1 MAQQYSPDKLRKAL
15 QAVAITSDDKVDL
28 SQFAMPPVKESDASM
43 AQYLNGKLFGY
54 SGTKASDATA
64 AMTTTQLR
72 QIDAERERSALTRV
86 FDWMS
91 APMYGVQNTIAD
103 VAELVRG
110 ENSFGDT
117 VGDIGNNLGSAV
129 AGFVKPAAE
138 IAMLPGVEL
147 PGIEDKFDD
156 TVGQYI
162 DDHNIQHHGTGRISG
177 SRLLEDIGGWEPDS
191 TGGRIGKAIAG
202 FGVDVATDPLT
213 YLTVGAVPAIKAAVR
228 GPKIIDDIVDA
239 ANATDKLDQAAAG
252 LPVSSPPVTSG
263 NPAPFVRPQPEINVP
278 TTVENIRDIKRPN
291 TQVGPIKIGDNNATV
306 GVDSSS
312 SAGRAGSDLSG
323 EGSWGLT
330 PVQEAVLRANVG
342 GISPETARTARMTQL
357 SHKRWYEDLHEVP
370 VTGSPVK
377 NLKPQVARAGQNSID
392 DAVVGEPRELT
403 RPEFR
408 QIFEESQAAYLAQGG
423 KLSSADPKYF
433 AKGIEDALI
442 ERGFILPADA
452 PISTFL
458 KGGGNLKDYTKGK
471 PLKEM
476 PDFYPR
482 AKEAKTAAAA
492 ASTKNLEGI
501 DVSNVI
507 EDIARGRIPR
517 SADKFLP
524 ATGAAKSV
532 AESIADQAWDAVLAA
547 GGKRGTTLNAPN
559 QANMFERMQRQAR
572 KTLGKG
578 ANKQAVRA
586 RAIELMRAGEDHM
599 IAKGIAPV
607 VWGNASLRLTDVL
620 AEVSTEALDGY
631 IPQIMKAFKQNDAT
645 LITNPE
651 VRTIVERAMAGR
663 QLDVS
668 AVANAHLDKF
678 NTQVKDLWDNMT
690 PAAAERR
697 AGQLKARMDD
707 ELRALGVSPDEA
719 NAIKAL
725 ARSRYID
732 PEEFGKVPFEDFHKA
747 VHTSLRTDKAT
758 GDISPRLASALTK
771 VIDEVLE
778 ESGEVYNTYKT
789 LGTGKTVSKANAS
802 KVMQS
807 SLNMDN
813 MDSLL
818 TRMTTW
824 YGRGPEWHT
833 WKNGLGY
840 AEKVAMTRAKW
851 FRDINARYSRE
862 EQIAAWGAV
871 TGRLGDLGAE
881 GLVDGR
887 KVIEGIQDS
896 NQRDLALKLFDYLD
910 WTIGHKS
917 AWANKTPNAL
927 DGVTATKSAM
937 TMADVDRQLKAIRSP
952 LSFKELNKAKKGKDN
967 DWLAAI
973 MDIEPWESYRKTP
986 ASLLLDLDRAMTRTH
1001 MNYAMIDDFVGRMG
1015 RREGEKGFNGF
1026 VHSSKIQHTR
1036 VPEDMRFEPQVAK
1049 EFNRL
1054 LTELDKAPWAPGN
1067 KASRA
1072 YFTALRHW
1080 KSGVTIYSP
1089 SHHVRNSV
1097 GDAWL
1102 MWMDGVN
1109 NPRVFRDAQKLMWAH
1124 RANYKGALKVDE
1136 NGNPPELDKVMGLIS
1151 RNDYSAMASQPGT
1164 TIITRRGVDLNA
1176 DDIYRAADERG
1187 LFATADQ
1194 LEDIIGGSMFR
1205 EGPDGKRGIPK
1216 PLGGRGHNVAA
1227 TVTEY
1232 REHYFRSAH
1241 FIDVVRKGITP
1252 SVAAAY
1258 KAAKTPEA
1266 RRKVL
1271 DPIYN
1276 DAAKRV
1282 RKWHPDGRDL
1292 TDFEQRWG
1300 RGLVPFY
1307 SWQRKSIP
1315 LFIQAMVE
1323 SPQNIAKM
1331 TAIPKANF
1339 AVQEAMGIEA
1349 PSYADPFP
1357 TTDLFPDWIRTGGM
1371 GPIGD
1376 VEMGGLPGLIGN
1388 LGRQGVDNSGEQ
1400 YGMTII
1406 NPGNPFQDFIKDFGG
1421 MPSQDQNAG
1430 GLLKTVM
1437 DQSTPIFQWASAIQS
1452 GEKTTGAPIKQ
1463 EEGGDGWGEYALS
1476 QVPIASHLQRWFG
1489 VGKEEKP
1496 TVENGPI
1503 NSQAL
1508 LNYLTGA
1515 GILGTGMYNKSAEF
1529 NQRDYLRRMA
1539 EQQ

>member
-1 MAQQYSPDKLRKAL
+1 MAQQYSPKKLQEAL
-15 QAVAITSDDKVDL
+15 LKVGISGNAPDL
-28 SQFAMPPVKESDASM
+28 SQFAMPPVPEADASM
-43 AQYLNGKLFGY
+43 AQYLTGKLFGY
-54 SGTKASDATA
+54 SGTKASDATT

-72 QIDAERERSALTRV
+72 QIDAERERSALTKV

-103 VAELVRG
+103 VVELARG
-110 ENSFGDT
+110 EDSFGDT
-117 VGDIGNNLGSAV
+117 VKDIGNNLGSAV
-129 AGFVKPAAE
+129 AGFTKPVAE
-138 IAMLPGVEL
+138 LAMIPGIQL
-147 PGIEDKFDD
+147 PGIEDAYDD
-156 TVGQYI
+156 SIGEYI
-162 DDHNIQHHGTGRISG
+162 DNENIQHHGTGRMSG
-177 SRLLEDIGGWEPDS
+177 SRLLEDIGEWNPDS
-191 TGGRIGKAIAG
+191 LGGRIGKAVTG
-202 FGVDVATDPLT
+202 FGIDVATDPLT
-213 YLTVGAVPAIKAAVR
+213 YLTLGAAPAIKAATH
-228 GPKIIDDIVDA
+228 GPKLIDDIVGA
-239 ANATDKLDQAAAG
+239 ASSSDDLNRAAAG
-252 LPVSSPPVTSG
+252 LPISSAQA
-263 NPAPFVRPQPEINVP
+263 PANVFTKPSQQIEIP
-278 TTVENIRDIKRPN
+278 STIEM
-291 TQVGPIKIGDNNATV
+291 IGGKNNASV
-306 GVDSSS
+306 GMDSPINPSVSSS
-312 SAGRAGSDLSG
+312 SVTSDPG
-323 EGSWGLT
+323 TAWNLT
-330 PVQEAVLRANVG
+330 PVQEAVLRTNVG
-342 GISPETARTARMTQL
+342 GISPETARAAKMTQL
-357 SHKRWYEDLHEVP
+357 SHKRWYEDLHDVP

-377 NLKPQVARAGQNSID
+377 NLKPQVSRAGQNSID
-392 DAVVGEPRELT
+392 DAIIGEPRELT

-433 AKGIEDALI
+433 AKGVETAL
-442 ERGFILPADA
+442 RDKGFVLPENSD
-452 PISTFL
+452 ISTFL
-458 KGGGNLKDYTKGK
+458 KGGGHLDDYVKGK
-471 PLKEM
+471 PLKDM

-482 AKEAKTAAAA
+482 AKEAKEAAAA
-492 ASTKNLEGI
+492 ASSKNLEGI

-517 SADKFLP
+517 SADRFLP
-524 ATGAAKSV
+524 ATGAAKSM
-532 AESIADQAWDAVLAA
+532 AENLADEAWDAVIAS

-578 ANKQAVRA
+578 ADKTAVRA

-599 IAKGIAPV
+599 IKKGITPV
-607 VWGNASLRLTDVL
+607 VWGNSSLRLTDVL

-631 IPQIMKAFKQNDAT
+631 IPQVMKAFKQNDAS

-651 VRTIVERAMAGR
+651 VRAILERAMAGR
-663 QLDVS
+663 QLDIS
-668 AVANAHLDKF
+668 AVANAQLGKF

-719 NAIKAL
+719 NAIKNL
-725 ARSRYID
+725 ARSRYLD
-732 PEEFGKVPFEDFHKA
+732 PEDFGKVPFEDFHKA
-747 VHTSLRTDKAT
+747 VHASLRSDKAT
-758 GDISPRLASALTK
+758 GAISPRLATALTK
-771 VIDEVLE
+771 VIDDVLE
-778 ESGEVYNTYKT
+778 EAGEVYNTYKT
-789 LGTGKTVSKANAS
+789 LGTGKNLNKAAANR
-802 KVMQS
+802 VMQS

-840 AEKVAMTRAKW
+840 AEKVAMTKAKW
-851 FRDINARYSRE
+851 FRDINNKYTRE

-952 LSFKELNKAKKGKDN
+952 LSFKELNKGKKGEEN
-967 DWLAAI
+967 DWLSAL
-973 MDIEPWESYRKTP
+973 MEIEPWESFRKTP

-1015 RREGEKGFNGF
+1015 RREGVDAGFNSY
-1026 VHSSKIQHTR
+1026 VHSAKINHTR

-1054 LTELDKAPWAPGN
+1054 LKELDKAPWAPGN
-1067 KASRA
+1067 KASKA

-1151 RNDYSAMASQPGT
+1151 RNEYSAMASQPGT
-1164 TIITRRGVDLNA
+1164 TIISRRGVDLNA

-1194 LEDIIGGSMFR
+1194 LEDIIGGTLFR

-1216 PLGGRGHNVAA
+1216 PLGGRGHEVAA
-1227 TVTEY
+1227 KVTEY

-1252 SVAAAY
+1252 SVASAY

-1266 RRKVL
+1266 RRQIL

-1292 TDFEQRWG
+1292 TDMEQRWG
-1300 RGLVPFY
+1300 RGLIPFY

-1323 SPQNIAKM
+1323 NPQNIAKM
-1331 TAIPKANF
+1331 TALPKANF

-1349 PSYADPFP
+1349 PSFADPFP
-1357 TTDLFPDWIRTGGM
+1357 TDELFPDWIRTGGM

-1376 VEMGGLPGLIGN
+1376 VTMGGLPGLIGN
-1388 LGRQGVDNSGEQ
+1388 LGRQGIDNSGEQ
-1400 YGMTII
+1400 YGMTVV

-1421 MPSQDQNAG
+1421 MPSQDQNAAG
-1430 GLLKTVM
+1430 FLKTVM
-1437 DQSTPIFQWASAIQS
+1437 DQSTPIFQWASAISS

-1489 VGKEEKP
+1489 IGKEEKP
-1496 TVENGPI
+1496 TVENGPV

-1539 EQQ
+1539 ERQ